1 MRISLV
7 GLMLFALATASYAQ
21 QPTRETQKPSTS
33 GTPNPAT
40 GTAKSS
46 TAAKSASADN
56 AFVMKAAG
64 ANMAEVELGKMA
76 TEKAMRDEV
85 KKFGQM
91 MVDDHTKAGD
101 ELKTIATQKNITWPT
116 ELDREHKA
124 LQSKL
129 SGLSGAEFDRAYMQ
143 AMVDGHKKVAADVR
157 KESTSGK
164 DSDVKAWAA
173 KTLPTV
179 EMHLKQAESIDRDT
193 HSSSAKGDHSGG
205 AKGDTR
211 SGATGDTHS
220 GTTPKK

>member
-7 GLMLFALATASYAQ
+7 GLMLFALAAASYAQ

-40 GTAKSS
+40 DTPKSS
-46 TAAKSASADN
+46 TAAKSASADS
-56 AFVMKAAG
+56 AFVMKAAQ
-64 ANMAEVELGKMA
+64 ANMAEVELGKVA
-76 TEKAMRDEV
+76 AEKAMRDEV

-116 ELDREHKA
+116 EIDREHKA

-173 KTLPTV
+173 KTLPTI
-179 EMHLKQAESIDRDT
+179 EMHLKQAESINRET
-193 HSSSAKGDHSGG
+193 HSSSAKGDTHSG
-205 AKGDTR
+205 
-211 SGATGDTHS
+211 SATGDTHTGS
-220 GTTPKK
+220 TPKK

>member
-7 GLMLFALATASYAQ
+7 GLMLFALAAASYAQ

-40 GTAKSS
+40 DTPKSS
-46 TAAKSASADN
+46 TASKSASADN
-56 AFVMKAAG
+56 AFVIKAAQ
-64 ANMAEVELGKMA
+64 ANMAEVELGRVA
-76 TEKAMRDEV
+76 AEKAMRDEV

-91 MVDDHTKAGD
+91 MVEDHTKAGD
-101 ELKTIATQKNITWPT
+101 ELKTIATQKNVTWPT
-116 ELDREHKA
+116 EIDREHKA

-179 EMHLKQAESIDRDT
+179 EMHLKQAESINRDT
-193 HSSSAKGDHSGG
+193 HSSSG
-205 AKGDTR
+205 AKGDTH
-211 SGATGDTHS
+211 SGSATGDKHS
-220 GTTPKK
+220 GSTPKK